1 MHSPS
6 RQTEERVKE
15 KTSSKTVDPIE
26 TENTFQKVVFVE
38 RRILAG
44 LIDIYQYSN
53 YSILFKTENTD
64 FKKFHTIFVLI
75 ISFSKMTCKLQKEST
90 SNKLKTLLIQLKNQ
104 YESRQSQIKQITSIS
119 AQIIICKQQTV
130 YEARIQIFIPK

>member
-6 RQTEERVKE
+6 RQTEERVQE

-38 RRILAG
+38 KRQLPG
-44 LIDIYQYSN
+44 LIYIYQYSN
-53 YSILFKTENTD
+53 YSILQILYETENTD
-64 FKKFHTIFVLI
+64 FKKFHNLSSYNF
-75 ISFSKMTCKLQKEST
+75 LQQNDLRAVKRI
-90 SNKLKTLLIQLKNQ
+90 NLKYIENTFDIQLNNYMQQQLINQ
-104 YESRQSQIKQITSIS
+104 NTS
-119 AQIIICKQQTV
+119 AQIIISKQQTV